1 MSTQFR
7 FVLAIFLM
15 LLVMTVTN
23 LLFPPVMPEN
33 VLLPD
38 SAAPTEVPSE
48 AEVPSAIPGVS
59 EIAPLQIEPTPTLES
74 LVPPVEKRAVVSSPL
89 YRFEFSSQG
98 ARLHSAE
105 MSEFKPLNYEGT
117 LDLIP
122 AEAGGYL
129 GQKLVVGSDT
139 LDLSQLPFAIEP
151 EDGLSLEHGDAAKTL
166 HFVYQ
171 HPTGSFRF
179 EVAYEFSPDEYTVG
193 VHGRASGLDRPLLLT
208 DLGDGLAFAEADSSM
223 EAREMAYVYN
233 HVQEGV
239 QETVVRKAEQ
249 LIVEGPLLWGAQ
261 RNKFFLVAMLA
272 GENNDAATEESY
284 LGGLLVEQSSLPE
297 RFSVTAAQVVGAE
310 GEFAYRLFLGP
321 QDYEMLGALGWD
333 MQDVNPYGFKFI
345 QPILKPF
352 VSVIT
357 TILIYVHTRFDL
369 AYGWVLILFG
379 VGMRVV
385 LFPLT
390 HKSMKAQVKNMAV
403 QPLLK
408 EIQTKYSD
416 NPEKLQK
423 EMKKLY
429 TEHGFNPFA
438 GCLPMLLPWPMLIAF
453 FFVFQSTIELR
464 GVPFL
469 WIPDLSA
476 KDPLYL
482 LPIFMGASMF
492 ILQYVSYKSLDT
504 PNPQMKMMMY
514 LMPPMMIFIFMSLAS
529 GLNLYYATSNVVMI
543 PQQIWIA
550 NERKRMKGKAP
561 PPREDSGSASQS
573 MPTKD

>member
-1 MSTQFR
+1 MAED
-7 FVLAIFLM
+7 LA
-15 LLVMTVTN
+15 
-23 LLFPPVMPEN
+23 
-33 VLLPD
+33 
-38 SAAPTEVPSE
+38 PS
-48 AEVPSAIPGVS
+48 
-59 EIAPLQIEPTPTLES
+59 
-74 LVPPVEKRAVVSSPL
+74 VERRVVVSGPL
-89 YRFEFSSQG
+89 YRLEFSSYG

-105 MSEFKPLNYEGT
+105 MTEFKPLNHDGI

-129 GQKLVVGSDT
+129 GQKLVVGRDT
-139 LDLSQLPFAIEP
+139 LDLSQVPFVVEP
-151 EDGLSLEHGDAAKTL
+151 EDGLSLESGDAAKTL
-166 HFVYQ
+166 LFVYQ
-171 HPTGSFRF
+171 HPTSSFRF
-179 EVAYEFSPDEYTVG
+179 EIEYEFSPHDYTIG
-193 VHGRASGLDRPLLLT
+193 IDGRASGLDRPLLLT
-208 DLGDGLAFAEADSSM
+208 DLGAGLAFAEADSSM

-239 QETVVRKAEQ
+239 QETVVRKADRQ
-249 LIVEGPLLWGAQ
+249 IVEGPLLWGAQ
-261 RNKFFLVAMLA
+261 RNKFFLLAMLA

-284 LGGLLVEQSSLPE
+284 LGGLLVEESSLPE

-321 QDYEMLGALGWD
+321 QDYEMLGSLGWD

-352 VSVIT
+352 VSLIT
-357 TILIYVHTRFDL
+357 TILIYVHTSFSL

-379 VGMRVV
+379 VGMRVL

-492 ILQYVSYKSLDT
+492 VLQYVSYKSLDT

-550 NERKRMKGKAP
+550 NERKRMKGKSP
-561 PPREDSGSASQS
+561 LPREDVGSGSL
-573 MPTKD
+573 PTPNKD